1 MQYRQLSQW
10 SEAQPMF
17 PNNLSEA
24 QLYRHAQQLL
34 NDHEKMLADHVRN
47 KAFYQALEKHVAADS
62 VVLDIGAGFGVWA
75 ITAAKL
81 GAKKVVAID
90 SNELLMGVIKKLAQ
104 DCGVADRV
112 HPICGY
118 STQIDLPRE
127 FDIVVSETIGF
138 DGFDEAIVAVM
149 SDARARFLKPGG
161 VLIPASLS
169 LCCKAVRY
177 IEKPLPQALPFAFEH
192 FHALNRHAPIR
203 LTTNEQCQLVLSG
216 QIIEQ
221 LSLASSATKQLISA
235 DLYQATLPFDLTQLT
250 ATWNADDLPG
260 ELSELNGVLVWV
272 ESELAPGV
280 LLSTLDTSSWTPLL
294 YRFERAQKP
303 SNVLCFNL
311 SFTEDKIGWQVFRAG
326 DNWQDTKQYSPGFAM
341 KNLLQELGASGLDV
355 SPIGLQLI
363 GALSSNLELPRV
375 QNF

>member
-1 MQYRQLSQW
+1 
-10 SEAQPMF
+10 MF
-17 PNNLSEA
+17 PNNLTES

-47 KAFYQALEKHVAADS
+47 KAFYEALEKHVGRDS

-90 SNELLMGVIKKLAQ
+90 SDELLMGVIKKLAQ
-104 DCGVADRV
+104 DCGVGDRV

-169 LCCKAVRY
+169 LGCKAVRY

-192 FHALNRHAPIR
+192 FDSLNRHAPIR
-203 LTTNEQCQLVLSG
+203 LTTNDQRQLVFSG

-221 LSLASSATKQLISA
+221 LPLAGSASKPLITA
-235 DLYQATLPFDLTQLT
+235 DLYQATVPFDLTQLA
-250 ATWNADDLPG
+250 ATWHADELPDA
-260 ELSELNGVLVWV
+260 LSEVNGVLVWV

-303 SNVLCFNL
+303 STALRFNL
-311 SFTEDKIGWQVFRAG
+311 SFADDKVAWQVNRAG
-326 DNWQDTKQYSPGFAM
+326 NDWQETKQYAPEFAA
-341 KNLLQELGASGLDV
+341 KNLLQDLSHSGLEI

-363 GALSSNLELPRV
+363 SALNPR
-375 QNF
+375 